1 MLNAASSIAIVG
13 AGDLGGALAHKLAG
27 LECAGRIVLIDEER
41 GIAAGKALDI
51 QQAGSIEGFDVRLE
65 ATADLTAAAG
75 AAAVVF
81 ADEARPDPAR
91 PADECLARL
100 ARLATLD
107 RNAVFVCA
115 GASHVEL
122 MERAVGERR
131 IPRARIVG
139 AAPLAFEAAVR
150 ALVAAATDRSPAQ
163 IALAVAGRPPEFV
176 ILWSGATIEG
186 SPIEQAVGPAVLAG
200 IRRRVP
206 ALWPPGPNAL
216 ASAAARAAAAVATG
230 SRRLLLCSVGL
241 DHPPAARGRVATMP
255 VELGPQGIIRIVPPV
270 TSARERML
278 VENAI
283 AGTWERDRSDR

>member
-1 MLNAASSIAIVG
+1 MLNASSFVAIIG

-27 LECAGRIVLIDEER
+27 LDRVGRILLIDEER

-51 QQAGSIEGFDVRLE
+51 QQAASVEGFRTRLE

-91 PADECLARL
+91 PADACLARL

-122 MERAVGERR
+122 MERAIGEGR

-163 IALAVAGRPPEFV
+163 VALSVAGRPPEFV
-176 ILWSGATIEG
+176 ILWSGATVGG
-186 SPIEQAVGPAVLAG
+186 SPVEQAVGPAVLAR

-216 ASAAARAAAAVATG
+216 ASAAARVAAAVAAG
-230 SRRLLLCSVGL
+230 SRRLFLCSVGL
-241 DHPPAARGRVATMP
+241 DHPPAARGRVAAMP

-270 TSARERML
+270 MSAREQTL
-278 VENAI
+278 VENALDI
-283 AGTWERDRSDR
+283 F